1 MSSSDYEDYTDYDD
15 YTLSLL
21 LVLLMSDHCCYS
33 SSCYHHRLTINVIT
47 TY

>member
-1 MSSSDYEDYTDYDD
+1 MSSSDYEDYDDYDN

-33 SSCYHHRLTINVIT
+33 SYCYYHCLTINVISE
-47 TY
+47 